1 MHLKISKCAF
11 FEVEK
16 LQTEVA
22 FLFKG
27 SDLVQ
32 ILFGGKE
39 KGNAIALQ
47 AGKSRF

>member
-1 MHLKISKCAF
+1 MHLKISKRAF

-27 SDLVQ
+27 SDLIEV
-32 ILFGGKE
+32 LFGGKE

-47 AGKSRF
+47 SGQCCF